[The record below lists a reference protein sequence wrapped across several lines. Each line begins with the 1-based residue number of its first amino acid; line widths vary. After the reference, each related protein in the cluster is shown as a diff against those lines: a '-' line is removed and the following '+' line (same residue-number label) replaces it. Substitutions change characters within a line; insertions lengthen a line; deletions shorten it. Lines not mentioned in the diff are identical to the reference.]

1 MSKNIIRNTVTILF
15 IMIAYFSKGQS
26 NILKYFNIYGD
37 SSTIILDY
45 SCFKYKHFEK
55 FFECLIYGN
64 PVYVIDRKVL
74 DKNKNLISLKTTNE
88 LGYTYYDWDS
98 LGQKKFEEIYFYN
111 IPFLQKTYFIKGNT
125 TIEKTLKTDA
135 KFHQIKYFEDSL
147 NKIEFVRLSYNKVD
161 ADSIIKK
168 EKLEIDSS
176 LVYEKDYF
184 VCLEIAFNNL
194 GKVICSTYYLESQ
207 NHLNLYSFNFGV
219 LHKYELI

>member
-1 MSKNIIRNTVTILF
+1 MNIIKKTITILF
-15 IMIAYFSKGQS
+15 VMFVSFSKGQS
-26 NILKYFNIYGD
+26 NILKYPNIHGD
-37 SSTIILDY
+37 SITVIFDY
-45 SCFKYKHFEK
+45 SCYKYKHFDK
-55 FFECLIYGN
+55 FLDGLIYGN
-64 PVYVIDRKVL
+64 PVFVTDRKVL

-135 KFHQIKYFEDSL
+135 KYHQIKYFEDSL
-147 NKIEFVRLSYNKVD
+147 NKIEFIRLSYNKVD
-161 ADSIIKK
+161 ADSIIKN

-194 GKVICSTYYLESQ
+194 GKVICSTYCLES
-207 NHLNLYSFNFGV
+207 LNDLKLRSFNFGV
-219 LHKYELI
+219 LHKYESKK